1 MNDSAIAGQTA
12 FERSMFPWTLNPA
25 PSMSPQ
31 WGMQAAPARRGAT
44 HAVDERHLAHVAQR
58 VLENQLVQRLARRA
72 PALHQR
78 QPARPVA
85 ALGEGLRRDHPDAG

>member
-25 PSMSPQ
+25 PSRSPQ

-58 VLENQLVQRLARRA
+58 VLENQLVASRG
-72 PALHQR
+72 ALPPCINASPR
-78 QPARPVA
+78 GP
-85 ALGEGLRRDHPDAG
+85 